1 MRLID
6 LKGSSVTVAERG
18 DERLFLEDLFE
29 LHDMGESVP
38 ELQSDASDYR
48 LYDSNYRPV
57 HLNRL
62 AEKGAEHE

>member
-1 MRLID
+1 MKLID
-6 LKGSSVTVAERG
+6 LRGTDVTVAERG
-18 DERLFLEDLFE
+18 DERLFLEDLLE
-29 LHDMGESVP
+29 LHDMGETVP
-38 ELQSDASDYR
+38 ELYSDASDYR